1 MPFSE
6 LDDVRLAHYIA
17 QMDITKRAVR
27 EALGGNGVSA
37 KDADVARFFGVTAG
51 AVSQW
56 PDDAPLPAGRQWQAR
71 ALRPDLFRV
80 QPASPD
86 EGMTKRALMRCL
98 ALTSDTSLAVLLQ
111 LPRETVEGWA
121 DNAIVPVSPQLQA
134 LLADAPAAAV
144 LQEPEDPD
152 AARIVPVETA

>member
-1 MPFSE
+1 
-6 LDDVRLAHYIA
+6 
-17 QMDITKRAVR
+17 MDTKTPSQIID
-27 EALGGNGVSA
+27 ALGGTA
-37 KDADVARFFGVTAG
+37 TVARLCRVKAPS
-51 AVSQW
+51 VSDW
-56 PDDAPLPAGRQWQAR
+56 RKNGIPDARRQYLEL
-71 ALRPDLFRV
+71 LRPDVFRE
-80 QPASPD
+80 
-86 EGMTKRALMRCL
+86 EGITKRALMERL

-121 DNAIVPVSPQLQA
+121 DDAIVPASPQLQA

>member
-1 MPFSE
+1 
-6 LDDVRLAHYIA
+6 
-17 QMDITKRAVR
+17 MDTKTPSQIID
-27 EALGGNGVSA
+27 ALGGTA
-37 KDADVARFFGVTAG
+37 TVARLCRVKAPS
-51 AVSQW
+51 VSDW
-56 PDDAPLPAGRQWQAR
+56 RKNGIPDARRQYLEL
-71 ALRPDLFRV
+71 LRPDVFR
-80 QPASPD
+80 D
-86 EGMTKRALMRCL
+86 EGITKRALMERL

-121 DNAIVPVSPQLQA
+121 DDAIVPVSPQLQA